1 MEAYG
6 SYEEILARGV
16 ELMQLIKAK
25 DEDDD
30 REIFSVHGEDEDE
43 EEGEREEGEEG
54 EDQEANDGVQ
64 LLVSPCAPNSPYKRR
79 NIIYITE
86 SQSNLAF
93 SSVKPSHLGD
103 DLKQFPPDSASIYSA
118 HSMLSIH
125 SAVEAESSRHEDEKE
140 VRDTASDPITSSSS
154 LHSHRRGSMALLQRR
169 KVMVQSLSRLTTA
182 ISELAEGF
190 CS

>member
-6 SYEEILARGV
+6 SYEEILASGV

-43 EEGEREEGEEG
+43 EEEEREEGEEG
-54 EDQEANDGVQ
+54 EDQKTNGDVQ
-64 LLVSPCAPNSPYKRR
+64 LLVAPCAPNSPYKRR

-125 SAVEAESSRHEDEKE
+125 SAVEAESSRHEDEE
-140 VRDTASDPITSSSS
+140 VRDHS
-154 LHSHRRGSMALLQRR
+154 L
-169 KVMVQSLSRLTTA
+169 
-182 ISELAEGF
+182 
-190 CS
+190 

>member
-6 SYEEILARGV
+6 SYEDILASGV

-43 EEGEREEGEEG
+43 EEEEREEGEEG
-54 EDQEANDGVQ
+54 EDQKANGDVQ
-64 LLVSPCAPNSPYKRR
+64 LLVAPCAYKRR

-125 SAVEAESSRHEDEKE
+125 SAVEAESSRHEDEE
-140 VRDTASDPITSSSS
+140 VRDHS
-154 LHSHRRGSMALLQRR
+154 L
-169 KVMVQSLSRLTTA
+169 
-182 ISELAEGF
+182 
-190 CS
+190 